1 MSLHSNSNIADT
13 ATFGQQYRKSEARR
27 VLILCVLGGLL
38 LFALLL
44 DLTAG
49 PSAMSAMDVFSGIVS
64 PQSLSKRFEIIL
76 WQVRL
81 PDALIAIAVG
91 ASLGL
96 AGIETQTILNNPLAS
111 PFTLGISAAATL
123 GASIAI
129 VVAPSIPFVSS
140 VAVLPIMAMMF
151 ALGSGLLILT
161 FMRLVQ
167 NGREAIIL
175 FGIALVFLCNAIT
188 AMFQYVASAEAVQE
202 IVFWT
207 VGNLTRAGWLEVQLV
222 FICFFLIL
230 PLSMRHVWIM
240 TMLRAGE
247 AQAVA
252 LGLNVERLRVM
263 VVLRVSVLAAFAVCF
278 VGAIG
283 FIGLVGPHIARM
295 VLGEDHRF
303 LVPGSAICGAL
314 ILSLA
319 SYMSKALLPGVVIP
333 VGILTAL
340 VGVPMFLALIAFRR
354 REL

>member
-1 MSLHSNSNIADT
+1 MSLHSTNYVADA
-13 ATFGQQYRKSEARR
+13 ATFGQQYKKSEAQRII
-27 VLILCVLGGLL
+27 ILCVLGALL
-38 LFALLL
+38 VVALLL
-44 DLTAG
+44 DLATG
-49 PSAMSAMDVFSGIVS
+49 PSGLGIIEVVNGIVS
-64 PQSLSKRFEIIL
+64 PQSLDQRQAIIL

-81 PDALIAIAVG
+81 PDALIALAVG

-96 AGIETQTILNNPLAS
+96 AGAETQTILNNPLAS
-111 PFTLGISAAATL
+111 PFTLGVSAAATL

-129 VVAPSIPFVSS
+129 VVAPTIPFISS
-140 VAVLPIMAMMF
+140 VAVLPLIALLF
-151 ALGSGLLILT
+151 ALASGALILG
-161 FMRLVQ
+161 FMRLVHG
-167 NGREAIIL
+167 GREAIIL

-207 VGNLTRAGWLEVQLV
+207 VGNLTRAGWVEVQLV
-222 FICFFLIL
+222 SFCFLLIL
-230 PLSMRHVWIM
+230 PLPLRHVWTM

-252 LGLNVERLRVM
+252 LGLNINRLRTM
-263 VVLRVSVLAAFAVCF
+263 TIARVSILTAFAVCF

-283 FIGLVGPHIARM
+283 FIGLVGPHIARL

-303 LVPGSAICGAL
+303 LLPGSAICGAL
-314 ILSLA
+314 VLSLA
-319 SYMSKALLPGVVIP
+319 SYLSTALIPGIVIP

-340 VGVPMFLALIAFRR
+340 VGVPMFLALITMRR